1 MRKLVLKDTKGEEA
15 MLSMKVKKGKME
27 KLYKKAFKENKAIR
41 T

>member
-15 MLSMKVKKGKME
+15 MLSMKVKKGKMG
-27 KLYKKAFKENKAIR
+27 KLYKKALKEKKVIS